1 MYIEKHAVLSL
12 FLNFNYFL
20 PAAKVFA
27 VIKRMSWHYTF
38 GPKHFFSP
46 SITEEKEKE
55 KEEEEE
61 EEGEEEER
69 KEEQG
74 EEKEEEEEKR
84 ERNVNCLLGWMKTD
98 ERATAS
104 GDWRR
109 NQYTK
114 N

>member
-1 MYIEKHAVLSL
+1 MTVGRDIYIPSTPEKGG
-12 FLNFNYFL
+12 
-20 PAAKVFA
+20 
-27 VIKRMSWHYTF
+27 R
-38 GPKHFFSP
+38 
-46 SITEEKEKE
+46 
-55 KEEEEE
+55 EEEWEE
-61 EEGEEEER
+61 
-69 KEEQG
+69 
-74 EEKEEEEEKR
+74 EEEEEKR